1 MRLPDSYIDRRSG
14 KHVTSQ
20 RRYNSSA
27 VHQLLSRVAL
37 AEKSWHT
44 NNKFTA
50 PDKLRLQTQLRSCL
64 IKVEV
69 GDPPPSLPPATMLS
83 ELVKLT

>member
-1 MRLPDSYIDRRSG
+1 MEHIIG
-14 KHVTSQ
+14 Q

-27 VHQLLSRVAL
+27 VHQLLQRVAL
-37 AEKSWHT
+37 AESGWHS
-44 NNKFTA
+44 NHKFTT

-69 GDPPPSLPPATMLS
+69 GDPPPDLPPVTMVSQLAL
-83 ELVKLT
+83 LV